1 MKTRFKKGFTLIE
14 IMVVVIILA
23 TLASTVIITMSKKP
37 EEAKVTKAKSDIG
50 TFETVLETFRLEMG
64 RYPTE
69 EEGLQALVKEP
80 ESEDADR
87 WKGPYIKRVIKDPWG
102 NPYVYINP
110 GYYNP
115 EGFDLFSY
123 GADGLEGGEDF
134 DTDIGN
140 WETEEYE
147 EE

>member
-1 MKTRFKKGFTLIE
+1 MKTRFRRGFTLIE

-102 NPYVYINP
+102 NPYVYKCP
-110 GYYNP
+110 GDHNTNGY
-115 EGFDLFSY
+115 DLFSF
-123 GADGLEGGEDF
+123 GPDGQSGGD
-134 DTDIGN
+134 DDIDN
-140 WETEEYE
+140 WSVQ
-147 EE
+147 